1 MRIAMFLNN
10 LDGEYQLSVYRG
22 AREEARELGVGLLC
36 VQCGG
41 PDDAEKSGA
50 FPAPGLIAA
59 DGVLLLSTVFNDVE
73 GIPVPRE
80 TGLPLVSIGVQL
92 PGCPSIVVKNRE
104 SMELLMEH
112 LIMAHGYRDFVYV
125 GGPAGHQDNIT
136 REDVFRKAISG
147 GRESFPGLR
156 GRVYNGVFNDLSG
169 AELIRKHIAVHPGAP
184 DCIVAASDNIAVGV
198 QEFLQSLPDG
208 RWRNCPVTGF
218 DDISLARLVKPPL
231 TTVRQP
237 LAEQGRL
244 ALRTVRDLVL
254 GKAAPAV
261 TYVESALAL
270 RSSCGCPEQPES
282 AGFGESAGSAESG
295 ESADPAA
302 FAPEGPP
309 LVRGASPADIVK
321 SELYSISVN
330 NLGHN
335 LALIGS
341 LPAMIPGLT
350 VFLTRLHVTR
360 FYFILYGE
368 PLKTIGGRGF
378 LVFER
383 SGSGDRSY
391 AENPPALDAASF
403 FRGLKTGGEFQDLCL
418 FHLRSGDEYLG
429 LVVYQAPD
437 QVYPHISSGVVF
449 IANAVRRLRSLED
462 EQERARKLE
471 QEVSYRTRDLLEL
484 NRKLKEEA
492 ERRIAVEAEVLRISD
507 LERRRFSADL
517 HDDICQRLAGISMFC
532 KSLIGQ
538 DAPAVFLP
546 ELSELI
552 DETLVRTRRYAHDSF
567 PMDLDA
573 FGLREAIAGLC
584 DSVSREGG
592 IRCVLS
598 WEAPEHLSLS
608 RNEELNIY
616 RIIQEALQNVL
627 KHSGAAL
634 ARVELRGGDSEALRL
649 RIADNGRGMAGGDRK
664 SWGRRS
670 LGLRSMEYRAH
681 QLGAEYRLDSRRG
694 STVVEVLI
702 PPGDRAAGSPDPGD
716 PSDFVKLG
724 KTPDTSG
731 SEPVIK

>member
-22 AREEARELGVGLLC
+22 VREEARELGIGLLC

-41 PDDAEKSGA
+41 PDGSDKSGA
-50 FPAPGLIAA
+50 FPAPRLIAA
-59 DGVLLLSTVFNDVE
+59 DGILLLSTVFDDID
-73 GIPVPRE
+73 GIPIPR
-80 TGLPLVSIGVQL
+80 GAPLPMVSIGVLL

-112 LIMAHGYRDFVYV
+112 LIMVHGYRDFIYI
-125 GGPAGHQDNIT
+125 GGPAGHQDNLT
-136 REDVFRKAISG
+136 REDVFRKAING
-147 GRESFPGLR
+147 GRGSFPGLR
-156 GRVYNGVFNDLSG
+156 GRVYSGIFNDLSG
-169 AELIRKHIAVHPGAP
+169 TEIIRNHIALHPEAP

-198 QEFLQSLPDG
+198 QELLQSLPDS

-237 LAEQGRL
+237 LAEQGRM
-244 ALRTVRDLVL
+244 ALRTIRDLVL
-254 GKAAPAV
+254 GKPAAPVA
-261 TYVESALAL
+261 YVESTLAL
-270 RSSCGCPEQPES
+270 RSSCGCPEGPELLT
-282 AGFGESAGSAESG
+282 
-295 ESADPAA
+295 AA
-302 FAPEGPP
+302 PP
-309 LVRGASPADIVK
+309 RRGASPYDIVK

-335 LALIGS
+335 LALVGS
-341 LPAMIPGLT
+341 LPAMIPGLEA
-350 VFLTRLHVTR
+350 FLTRLHVAR
-360 FYFILYGE
+360 FYFVLYGE
-368 PLKTIGGRGF
+368 PLKDREPLKTPAGRG
-378 LVFER
+378 LLMFER
-383 SGSGDRSY
+383 SGGGDRSY
-391 AENPPALDAASF
+391 AETPPALVIGSF
-403 FRGLKTGGEFQDLCL
+403 FRGLKTAGEFQDLCL
-418 FHLRSGDEYLG
+418 FHLRSGEEYLG
-429 LVVYQAPD
+429 FVVYQAPD

-449 IANAVRRLRSLED
+449 IANAVRRLRSMED
-462 EQERARKLE
+462 EKERARKLE
-471 QEVSYRTRDLLEL
+471 QEVAYRTRDLLEL
-484 NRKLKEEA
+484 NRELQKEA

-538 DAPAVFLP
+538 GAPAVFLP

-584 DSVSREGG
+584 DSIGREGG
-592 IRCVLS
+592 IPCTFS
-598 WEAPEHLSLS
+598 WGAPEKLPLN
-608 RNEELNIY
+608 RNQELNIY

-634 ARVELRGGDSEALRL
+634 AQVELNGEAESLRL
-649 RIADNGRGMAGGDRK
+649 RIKDNGRGMTRK
-664 SWGRRS
+664 GRKGWGQRS

-681 QLGAEYRLDSRRG
+681 QLGAEYRLSSRRG
-694 STVVEVLI
+694 STVVELVIPLGNPPAN
-702 PPGDRAAGSPDPGD
+702 PPGPGGQLREN
-716 PSDFVKLG
+716 P
-724 KTPDTSG
+724 
-731 SEPVIK
+731 

>member
-22 AREEARELGVGLLC
+22 VREEARELGVGLLC
-36 VQCGG
+36 IQCGELNG
-41 PDDAEKSGA
+41 NNSSSAGA
-50 FPAPGLIAA
+50 FPPPELIAA
-59 DGVLLLSTVFNDVE
+59 DGVLLLSAVFDDIDE
-73 GIPVPRE
+73 IPVPRE
-80 TGLPLVSIGVQL
+80 TTPVPVVSIGVQL
-92 PGCPSIVVKNRE
+92 PGCPSVVVKNRE
-104 SMELLMEH
+104 SMEILMEH
-112 LIMAHGYRDFVYV
+112 LIMVHGYRDFIYV
-125 GGPAGHQDNIT
+125 GGPARHQDNLT
-136 REDVFRKAISG
+136 REDVFHKAISG
-147 GRESFPGLR
+147 GRETFPGLQ
-156 GRVYNGVFNDLSG
+156 GRVYSGVFNDLSG
-169 AELIRKHIAVHPGAP
+169 AEIIRNHIAFHPEAP

-198 QEFLQSLPDG
+198 QELLQSLPDS

-237 LAEQGRL
+237 LVEQGRI

-254 GKAAPAV
+254 GKPV
-261 TYVESALAL
+261 SPVIYVESALVL
-270 RSSCGCPEQPES
+270 RSSCGCPEK
-282 AGFGESAGSAESG
+282 AEASDG
-295 ESADPAA
+295 DPP
-302 FAPEGPP
+302 F
-309 LVRGASPADIVK
+309 RGASPYDVVK
-321 SELYSISVN
+321 SELYSINVN
-330 NLGHN
+330 TLGHN
-335 LALIGS
+335 LALINS
-341 LPAMIPGLT
+341 LPSMIPSLEA
-350 VFLTRLHVTR
+350 FLTRLHVAR
-360 FYFILYGE
+360 FYFVLYDA
-368 PLKTIGGRGF
+368 PLKSIGSRGL

-383 SGSGDRSY
+383 SGGGDRSC
-391 AENPPALDAASF
+391 AENPPALDTGSF
-403 FRGLKTGGEFQDLCL
+403 FSRLKTEGEFQDLCL

-429 LVVYQAPD
+429 FVVYQAPG

-462 EQERARKLE
+462 ERERARKLE
-471 QEVSYRTRDLLEL
+471 QDVVYRTRDLLEL
-484 NRKLKEEA
+484 NRKLQEEA

-592 IRCVLS
+592 IRCTLS
-598 WEAPEHLSLS
+598 WTAPESLPLN
-608 RNEELNIY
+608 RNQELNIY

-634 ARVELRGGDSEALRL
+634 AQVELGGTDSHSLRL
-649 RIADNGRGMAGGDRK
+649 RITDNGRGIAKDRK
-664 SWGRRS
+664 DRGQRS
-670 LGLRSMEYRAH
+670 IGLRSMEYRAH
-681 QLGAEYRLDSRRG
+681 QLGAEYRLSSRKG
-694 STVVEVLI
+694 STVVELI
-702 PPGDRAAGSPDPGD
+702 IPLGD
-716 PSDFVKLG
+716 PARSSPLKIG
-724 KTPDTSG
+724 KTPDTSRP
-731 SEPVIK
+731 EPVIE

>member
-22 AREEARELGVGLLC
+22 VREEARKLGAGLLC
-36 VQCGG
+36 VQCGVSEG
-41 PDDAEKSGA
+41 AEKSGA

-59 DGVLLLSTVFNDVE
+59 DGVLLLSTVFDDVE
-73 GIPVPRE
+73 GIPIPQE

-112 LIMAHGYRDFVYV
+112 LIMAHGYRDFIYV
-125 GGPAGHQDNIT
+125 GGPAGHQDNVT

-169 AELIRKHIAVHPGAP
+169 AEIMRNHIAAHPEAP
-184 DCIVAASDNIAVGV
+184 DCVVAASDNIAVGV
-198 QEFLQSLPDG
+198 QELLQSLPDG

-244 ALRTVRDLVL
+244 ALRTIRDLVL

-261 TYVESALAL
+261 TYVESTLAL
-270 RSSCGCPEQPES
+270 RSSCGCPERQE
-282 AGFGESAGSAESG
+282 SAESG
-295 ESADPAA
+295 A
-302 FAPEGPP
+302 FAPDGAP

-341 LPAMIPGLT
+341 LPAMIPNLT

-360 FYFILYGE
+360 FYFILFGE

-378 LVFER
+378 LIFER
-383 SGSGDRSY
+383 SEAGDRSY

-403 FRGLKTGGEFQDLCL
+403 FRSLKTGGEFQDLCL

-532 KSLIGQ
+532 KSLMGQ

-598 WEAPEHLSLS
+598 WEAPERLPLN
-608 RNEELNIY
+608 RNQELNIY

-664 SWGRRS
+664 GWGRRS

-702 PPGDRAAGSPDPGD
+702 PPADRAANPPDPED
-716 PSDFVKLG
+716 S
-724 KTPDTSG
+724 SN
-731 SEPVIK
+731 